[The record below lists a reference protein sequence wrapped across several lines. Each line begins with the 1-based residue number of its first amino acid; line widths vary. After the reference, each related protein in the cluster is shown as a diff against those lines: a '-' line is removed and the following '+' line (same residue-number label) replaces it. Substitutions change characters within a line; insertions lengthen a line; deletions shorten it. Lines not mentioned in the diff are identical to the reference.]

1 MRMRVE
7 CHERRPDHFNLNA
20 VPYQPCVANI
30 LFKEERV
37 SRPCEWRSCHRE
49 EKTPPQRGGG
59 RFAEAGR
66 WTASSPL
73 PSRERTHPCF
83 RFRAPISLSGKA
95 HLAGVPWV
103 EVRTSGD
110 VPDDLEALADALR
123 ERDIDGF
130 VSGALRSDYQKS
142 RLERMAEGLGLVSWT
157 PLWHQSGH
165 AHLKEMIEHG
175 FEIMITGVS
184 AEGLNEAWLGRVL
197 TEASFDELAAL
208 AAKHRFHVEGE
219 GGEYE
224 TLVLKGLTCNGDS
237 PLRAPCTGTGF
248 AAITTFIEW
257 LLERATHTR
266 QRFHPTPRHG
276 SWGRTWLRASSAEN
290 AAEIV
295 GVRLQTS
302 ISSSPFASAVKDAS
316 SALRGLR
323 HVLHRGQRVQSS
335 PSRP

>member
-1 MRMRVE
+1 MFQIPSTHLVE
-7 CHERRPDHFNLNA
+7 R
-20 VPYQPCVANI
+20 Q
-30 LFKEERV
+30 
-37 SRPCEWRSCHRE
+37 
-49 EKTPPQRGGG
+49 
-59 RFAEAGR
+59 
-66 WTASSPL
+66 
-73 PSRERTHPCF
+73 
-83 RFRAPISLSGKA
+83 A

-165 AHLKEMIEHG
+165 AHLKGMIEHG

-224 TLVLKGLTCNGDS
+224 TLVLKGPHMQRRL
-237 PLRAPCTGTGF
+237 AVEGTVH
-248 AAITTFIEW
+248 W
-257 LLERATHTR
+257 D
-266 QRFHPTPRHG
+266 
-276 SWGRTWLRASSAEN
+276 
-290 AAEIV
+290 
-295 GVRLQTS
+295 GVRGHYD
-302 ISSSPFASAVKDAS
+302 V
-316 SALRGLR
+316 
-323 HVLHRGQRVQSS
+323 H
-335 PSRP
+335 